1 MDKNK
6 ELSQSSEYIAFGEG
20 GGMNEIR
27 RYFTNSLES
36 GLSENMRVGVE
47 VVLYESHLA
56 VIEERETD
64 TKAWRDT
71 AEILAKDIHKYEQQI
86 AALTTQLARIIHCE
100 SCGSSWYDDGL
111 TGSCPICRIAALT
124 ATIKAQAEYNTL
136 ELARIAQ
143 LQEKVE
149 ALQAEANRNIEELC
163 RARAEKKDEYCQGCA
178 LPGRV
183 KELEAAQGKILKV
196 CEPCG
201 QEGIAEMEKLEQR
214 IKELEALLK

>member
-1 MDKNK
+1 LDACLAAKGLAYGSCVYGA
-6 ELSQSSEYIAFGEG
+6 EDSGRDFGEG

-86 AALTTQLARIIHCE
+86 AALTAH
-100 SCGSSWYDDGL
+100 
-111 TGSCPICRIAALT
+111 
-124 ATIKAQAEYNTL
+124 
-136 ELARIAQ
+136 
-143 LQEKVE
+143 
-149 ALQAEANRNIEELC
+149 
-163 RARAEKKDEYCQGCA
+163 
-178 LPGRV
+178 
-183 KELEAAQGKILKV
+183 
-196 CEPCG
+196 
-201 QEGIAEMEKLEQR
+201 
-214 IKELEALLK
+214 IKELTEALEKYGSHSPADGSPICERSKHSDYPCTCGFEAALGGKECPTNGS